1 MIANR
6 VLRFVPC
13 ASFLLAWAN
22 SAVRYVLAYA
32 VCFIGVYG
40 LSFNECGSSC
50 CVLTSAPR
58 CPAIILPLR
67 VPSPTPPV
75 TILGNPRPAS
85 TSVPC
90 RHRNN
95 VQVKPG

>member
-40 LSFNECGSSC
+40 LSFNECGSVVVC
-50 CVLTSAPR
+50 
-58 CPAIILPLR
+58 
-67 VPSPTPPV
+67 
-75 TILGNPRPAS
+75 
-85 TSVPC
+85 
-90 RHRNN
+90 
-95 VQVKPG
+95 